1 MKGLACIL
9 ALAVSI
15 PTGFAAAQV
24 VETVNPSFEEG
35 AANGLPAGWTL
46 SGGSGGTLA
55 GEAADGGH
63 SLWIQGTGERETQTF
78 WRSADIS
85 LAPGQT
91 YMLRFLTRRDGEG
104 SHPGSAV
111 MGTDAFN
118 VDRYDL
124 TDRWQPVELVFAA
137 PHRNGDSFLRFGQW
151 ESDRRFQFDAVRLCR
166 AMPAHARFGAVALGA
181 GERITGNDYF
191 FAPPMAEENTNV
203 FRPTREFT
211 TSFNT
216 NRVVFPDGTH
226 LVFEHRVAEHPV
238 KSARV
243 FVWTKHYGEAA
254 FRVEASR
261 DGAAWTEIGQP
272 GEGEKTGVTIPDT
285 LLPAEALWIRL
296 SVSSPSGGSVQ
307 MQGYRVEAE
316 LEGAPLTAKGDTRWF
331 EVEELAEG
339 LELSLEAPGLF
350 SPDAAQEGVTLRAFR
365 NGTPVVGEAVLR
377 DGSAVL
383 DKKPLGEALAVPSA
397 SGRHPLAL
405 EAEGVRL
412 RHTLV
417 ISEFFSTAYGERLD
431 DGLWWA
437 SSGWKIPRGRSAPAT
452 PGRAVRIE
460 TARNEAEA
468 AQLVVRP
475 ERGLRGVTVTA
486 SALEGAGG
494 AVIPA
499 EQVSVLRVRHV
510 PVTLPTD
517 RTGVAALWPD
527 PLPPQTAPVDIPA
540 GENQPYWVRV
550 KPAKDTP
557 PGEYRGTLRVTAE
570 GYKREVPLEVRVFGF
585 TLPDRMTCTSA
596 FGMDISKPL
605 AYHGVSEEADQRR
618 VVDAYLRALADHH
631 ISPYSP
637 APFDPF
643 TVRWPEVS
651 PDNPPADPESLEV
664 SIDWTRYDQAM
675 AEAFDRHHF
684 NTFAVP
690 MEGMGGGTY
699 YSRTP
704 PSLLGFPEDS
714 PVYRRL
720 FTEYCR
726 QVEAHLREKGWLDD
740 GFVYWFDEPEPKDYA
755 FVMNGF
761 LRLKEAAPGIHRM
774 LTEEIHDELT
784 GGPNIWCP
792 LTPSWSEKDAKA
804 RQALGERIWWYICTG
819 PKAPYATLFIDHPG
833 TELRVWLWQTWQRG
847 VQGLLVWE
855 TLLWNSP
862 TAYPDAE
869 RPQNPYEDPMGWEY
883 GYGNEP
889 GRRPWGN
896 GDGRFLYPPESV
908 ADGRPAGP
916 VFEPPVDT
924 VRIEML
930 RDGIEDYEYLALL
943 RRALE
948 EKGDR
953 MAREERDRLSALLA
967 VPPEITESLTQF
979 TTDPAPI
986 EARRRQIAEALESLH
1001 QEQ

>member
-1 MKGLACIL
+1 MKGLARVF

-15 PTGFAAAQV
+15 SAGFAAGQV
-24 VETVNPSFEEG
+24 VETVNASFEEE
-35 AANGLPAGWTL
+35 AANGMPAGWTL

-55 GEAADGGH
+55 GEAADGGR
-63 SLWIQGTGERETQTF
+63 SLWVQGTGERETQTF

-85 LAPGQT
+85 LASGQT
-91 YMLRFLTRRDGEG
+91 YMLRFLARRDGEG

-137 PHRNGDSFLRFGQW
+137 PHRDGASFLRFGQW

-211 TSFNT
+211 ASFNT
-216 NRVVFPDGTH
+216 NRVVFPDGAR
-226 LVFEHRVAEHPV
+226 LVFEHRIAEHPV
-238 KSARV
+238 KTARV

-261 DGAAWTEIGQP
+261 DGAVWTELGEP
-272 GEGEKTGVTIPDT
+272 GEGEKTGVEIPEA
-285 LLPAEALWIRL
+285 LLPAEAVWVRL
-296 SVSSPSGGSVQ
+296 SVSAPSGGSVQ

-316 LEGAPLTAKGDTRWF
+316 LEGAPLNAKGDTRWF

-339 LELSLEAPGLF
+339 LELALETPGLF
-350 SPDAAQEGVTLRAFR
+350 SPDAAPEGLTLRVLR
-365 NGTPVVGEAVLR
+365 NGTPVEGEAVLR
-377 DGSAVL
+377 DGGAVL
-383 DKKPLGEALAVPSA
+383 DRKPLGEALAVPSA

-412 RHTLV
+412 RHTLE
-417 ISEFFSTAYGERLD
+417 ISEYFSTAYGERLD

-437 SSGWKIPRGRSAPAT
+437 SSGWKIPRGRTAPTA
-452 PGRAVRIE
+452 PGSAVRIE

-475 ERGLRGVTVTA
+475 ERGLRGVTVAA
-486 SALEGAGG
+486 SALEGPGG

-499 EQVSVLRVRHV
+499 ERVSVLRVRHV

-557 PGEYRGTLRVTAE
+557 PGEYRGRLRVTAE
-570 GYKREVPLEVRVFGF
+570 GYVKEAPLEVRVFGF
-585 TLPDRMTCTSA
+585 TLPDRMTCTTA

-618 VVDAYLRALADHH
+618 VVGDYLRALADHH

-664 SIDWTRYDQAM
+664 SIDWTRYDRAM
-675 AEAFDRHHF
+675 AEAFEKYHF
-684 NTFAVP
+684 NTFSVP
-690 MEGMGGGTY
+690 IQGMGGGTY

-704 PSLLGFPEDS
+704 PSLLGFPEES

-755 FVMNGF
+755 FVLNGF

-774 LTEEIHDELT
+774 LTEEIHDELK

-792 LTPSWSEKDAKA
+792 LTPEWGEKEATA

-819 PKAPYATLFIDHPG
+819 PKAPHATLFIDHPG

-847 VQGLLVWE
+847 VQGLLIWE

-862 TAYPDAE
+862 TAYPDPE
-869 RPQNPYEDPMGWEY
+869 HPQNPYEDPMGWEY

-948 EKGDR
+948 GKGDR
-953 MAREERDRLSALLA
+953 LARDERDRLSALLA
-967 VPPEITESLTQF
+967 VPPEITASLTQF

-986 EARRRQIAEALESLH
+986 EARRRQIAEALESLN
-1001 QEQ
+1001 QKP